1 MNKVFRGLFVLVL
14 FLFGAAAFA
23 QTPKDENLVVE
34 IPDSK
39 NYYHAWKD
47 VDRKNRFMLIEYVPK
62 GQTVHNWREMVTTSV
77 NYRNLPVTP
86 KTYARK
92 VMALSQEQ
100 CGGPQGKILK
110 TGKSNGYPF
119 ALFFYGCTKSPATG
133 KPEWNLTVAFK
144 GRDSF
149 YSVSKAWIRKPAQSA
164 VAEWRAILGKAYVC
178 DTRRQS
184 RPCHST
190 PDVYDTINN

>member
-1 MNKVFRGLFVLVL
+1 MSKVFRGFFVLVL
-14 FLFGAAAFA
+14 LFFGAATLA
-23 QTPKDENLVVE
+23 QTVEDENLVID

-39 NYYHAWKD
+39 NYYQAWKD

-77 NYRNLPVTP
+77 NYRNLPITP

-92 VMALSQEQ
+92 AMAYSQQQ
-100 CGGPQGKILK
+100 CGGPQGEIMK

-119 ALFFYGCTKSPATG
+119 VLFLYGCAKSPTTG
-133 KPEWNLTVAFK
+133 NSEWNLTVAFK

-149 YSVSKAWIRKPAQSA
+149 YSVSKAWISKPSRSV

-178 DTRRQS
+178 DTRR
-184 RPCHST
+184 RNRLCHST
-190 PDVYDTINN
+190 PDVYNTIDN